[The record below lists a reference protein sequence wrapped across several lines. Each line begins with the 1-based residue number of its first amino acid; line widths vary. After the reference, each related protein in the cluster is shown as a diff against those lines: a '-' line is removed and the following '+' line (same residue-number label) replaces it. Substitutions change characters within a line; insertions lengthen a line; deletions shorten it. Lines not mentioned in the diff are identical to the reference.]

1 MGVLKSPRQK
11 VRIEDVPVDY
21 RDYIFN
27 SDSEFETDSE
37 NGDNIAPADA
47 RAIRDAIAQDEK
59 KKKKSRQMRVLRR
72 FHRAAGFPNFGNDG
86 VNIKSNMGSK
96 KRRRV
101 ENAHLILNH
110 ADKDDICED
119 FSDLVP
125 HTITAF
131 TRLFLDKTSMKMWQ
145 SFMDKSEEEQEKY
158 LQDLDDGQSSSEDS
172 YEHVIGGSPIKL
184 PKRYDTMTNEEKR
197 SYHPAYSAR
206 ASFDR
211 LNGKMKAALT
221 RKRGVPYKMVE
232 ELEQK
237 LRSFYQEQVNGVW
250 VDIVQG
256 PHTRIYVHAIANYLS
271 LSSSSLVGDGGGK
284 MIEIRNPKK
293 IFMPPYECLVPY
305 LHRRKGAS
313 LCIDD
318 GVNF

>member
-37 NGDNIAPADA
+37 NGDIIAPADA
-47 RAIRDAIAQDEK
+47 QAIRDAIAQDEK
-59 KKKKSRQMRVLRR
+59 KKKKSRHMRVLRR
-72 FHRAAGFPNFGNDG
+72 FQRAGGQIGHDG
-86 VNIKSNMGSK
+86 VNIKSNMGAR

-131 TRLFLDKTSMKMWQ
+131 TRLFLDKSSMKMWQ
-145 SFMDKSEEEQEKY
+145 SFMDKSEEEQEKFI
-158 LQDLDDGQSSSEDS
+158 QELDDGPSSSEDS
-172 YEHVIGGSPIKL
+172 FEHVIGGSPVKL
-184 PKRYDTMTNEEKR
+184 PKRYNTMTNEEKR

-206 ASFDR
+206 ACFDR
-211 LNGKMKAALT
+211 LHGKFRSALT
-221 RKRGVPYKMVE
+221 RNRGVPFQMVDD
-232 ELEQK
+232 LENK
-237 LRSFYQEQVNGVW
+237 LRQFYQENPNGVW
-250 VDIVQG
+250 VDVVEG
-256 PHTRIYVHAIANYLS
+256 SHTRIYVHAIANYLS
-271 LSSSSLVGDGGGK
+271 LTSSSLIGDGGGK
-284 MIEIRNPKK
+284 MVEIRNPKK

-305 LHRRKGAS
+305 LHRRKGKS
-313 LCIDD
+313 LCLDD